1 MRLRSRLWWKA
12 DLQIFEICFLNE
24 KAGSKAIPR
33 FRMESYYVKIMVKNV
48 NWEYKGD
55 FPLMINTV
63 LLGFSFDMF

>member
-1 MRLRSRLWWKA
+1 
-12 DLQIFEICFLNE
+12 
-24 KAGSKAIPR
+24 
-33 FRMESYYVKIMVKNV
+33 MESYFVKIMVKNV